1 MFGGMEYLVGR
12 PKNFHPVK
20 PCRTDKQLNL
30 LLTANRVLFIT
41 GGAGSIGSAQT
52 RALVHLGADACII
65 GRNVEKTEAAAKE
78 IAKVRPGARVL
89 GLGNVDVR
97 NVCLASL
104 NMQSQ

>member
-1 MFGGMEYLVGR
+1 MQ
-12 PKNFHPVK
+12 
-20 PCRTDKQLNL
+20 TDQQRNL
-30 LLTANRVLFIT
+30 PLTANRVLFIT

-97 NVCLASL
+97 NVCLAS
-104 NMQSQ
+104 SIIHSR